1 MEKSKTFSNDFDDEM
16 LVKKRNGELETVA
29 FDKILRR
36 IRTIG
41 TEVGIKINY
50 TTLAM
55 KVIDQLYNGISTT
68 KIDELSAQQ
77 CASLASTH
85 PDYNVLA
92 GRITISNH
100 HKNTSSSFVDVMTS
114 LYEYK
119 DTHGK
124 SSPLVSDLL
133 YEVVQK
139 YKDEWDNILDYQC
152 DYLIDYFGFKTLERA
167 YLMQINKVTVERPQH
182 MWLRVS
188 IGIHGDNLAQI
199 RKTYEYMSQKYF
211 THATPTLFNAG
222 TPHPQLSSCF
232 LLAMEKDSI
241 EGIYNTLKDCAL
253 ISKWAGGIGL
263 HIHNIRASGSHIR
276 GTNGSSNGIV
286 PMLKVFNNTAK
297 YVDQCLDPDTIVYTK
312 RGPIKIKNI
321 VIGDKVIADDG
332 NYYPIGKVLDNEY
345 LGDLYTLDVKHT
357 LYPLKLTDMHPLWTI
372 KNDKC
377 YQRNFDDVIN
387 QLDRNLLVPQFIE
400 VKNISKNDFIG
411 FPIPKY
417 EKDIPQYTEDD
428 CRFYG
433 ILLGDG
439 NISISK
445 NIAYVAL
452 NKETKQDT
460 IEFVENYL
468 QKINA
473 HITYTYQN
481 DKYVRLTWS
490 RNNMFKFTYE
500 MLYDNNKEKFVMP
513 SMLHLSKPKILQII
527 KGILETDGKVK
538 DYQIVLELTSNN
550 IVESVRYMLL
560 RLGILCSGTMRDRRN
575 ENYITKYNCFIQ
587 NKKISYILI
596 VPKKPIIC
604 DLFKHKNISPSE
616 SFTFF
621 EYEDYLFS
629 IVDGNTFVKDYS
641 GRVIDIEV
649 DNDDHHNFLTHNGLV
664 KNGGGKRNGSFAIYL
679 EPWHADIELFLQM
692 RKNHGDEELK
702 ARDLFYALWV
712 PDLFMERIKTD
723 GKWTLMCPDECPG
736 LADVYGDDFANL
748 YMKYEANGKGKKT
761 VKARDLWFQILDA
774 QMETGT
780 PYLLYKDACNKKSN
794 QKNVGTIKSS
804 NLCVAPETQILT
816 ENGYFEIQSL
826 HNQRVN
832 IWNGEEFSEVTIHKT
847 GENQELID
855 VYTNDG
861 CKLTCTKYHKF
872 FIQSKYNKSKINKN
886 IAIVEAQNLKEG
898 DKIIKCDY
906 PIIDNGK
913 EMKYAYTHGFFCG
926 DGTYNNCNQE
936 EIRCKYKSLVGHS
949 YCKRHIDF
957 ENEENPNEIQTE
969 TTNYICNANSYSK
982 KPCVSLYGEK
992 KDLLKHLNFRS
1003 FGEVDETCDKLNV
1016 QLPLDIEEKFYVPQ
1030 NLSLKTKLEWF
1041 AGYCDADGCISRNGD
1056 NQQLQASSI
1065 NEEFLLK
1072 IKFMLQTCGINP
1084 KVTKMRGETKTLLPD
1099 SNRELR
1105 YYECKPIYRLL
1116 ITSNDLQKLSAI
1128 GFTPK
1133 RLEIKVHKPNRNANQ
1148 FIKIKSIENTGRID
1162 DTYCFNEPK
1171 KHAGIFN
1178 GIITSQCTEIL
1189 EYSDEN
1195 ETAVCNLASIG
1206 LPTFVDR
1213 TTTPPTFNYEKLHEI
1228 SRIVTYNLN
1237 RIIDVNYYPTP
1248 KTERSN
1254 KRHRPIG
1261 IGVQGL
1267 ADVFMMMNLPF
1278 SSDEAKM
1285 MNKMIFETIY
1295 HGALTESCNI
1305 AKIEGKYETFDGSP
1319 ASHCELQF
1327 DLWNVEPCTNRYAW
1341 TNLKNEIKEH
1351 GLRNSLLLAPMPT
1364 ASTSQILGFNECI
1377 EPITSNIYSRR
1388 TIAGEFILANKYLMN
1403 DLIALDL
1410 WNEKIKNNI
1419 IANHGSIQH
1428 LEMIPPEIKEKYKTV
1443 WEIPM
1448 RNLIDMAADR
1458 GAYICQSQS
1467 LNLWL
1472 EDPNYS
1478 NLTSMHFYSWSKGL
1492 KTGIYYLRRRGRHQ
1506 AQQFTIEPEKKENSG
1521 TMEEDE
1527 ICEMCSA

>member
-41 TEVGIKINY
+41 NEVGIKINY

-100 HKNTSSSFVDVMTS
+100 HKNTSVSFVDVMTS
-114 LYEYK
+114 LYDYK

-124 SSPLVSDLL
+124 SSPLVSDTL
-133 YEVVQK
+133 YEVVQR
-139 YKDEWDNILDYQC
+139 YKDEWDNILDYQR

-188 IGIHGDNLAQI
+188 IGIHGDNLEQI

-232 LLAMEKDSI
+232 LLAMENDSI

-297 YVDQCLDPDTIVYTK
+297 YVDQCVLPDTIIYTK
-312 RGPIKIKNI
+312 QGPI
-321 VIGDKVIADDG
+321 
-332 NYYPIGKVLDNEY
+332 
-345 LGDLYTLDVKHT
+345 H
-357 LYPLKLTDMHPLWTI
+357 
-372 KNDKC
+372 
-377 YQRNFDDVIN
+377 
-387 QLDRNLLVPQFIE
+387 
-400 VKNISKNDFIG
+400 ISKCVSGITEIFNRTGNLETIENVLEHAWSGPILEITLFNYLSNPLSITPEHPIYVLQNSADKGEDEIQHDLDSGLTRFDWIEAKDITINDSVV
-411 FPIPKY
+411 Y
-417 EKDIPQYTEDD
+417 SIPQYQKDFPGLTEEI
-428 CRFYG
+428 CYFYG
-433 ILLGDG
+433 IILSGLILY
-439 NISISK
+439 N
-445 NIAYVAL
+445 
-452 NKETKQDT
+452 
-460 IEFVENYL
+460 ENGPNV
-468 QKINA
+468 KINENNYNVMHFPSKIEELA
-473 HITYTYQN
+473 DFLAGWNIPYEIKIHEYYNIITWEKTVNLPYRHSDFYSSSNTDYFAIGQ
-481 DKYVRLTWS
+481 RWS
-490 RNNMFKFTYE
+490 F
-500 MLYDNNKEKFVMP
+500 LPANKIE
-513 SMLHLSKPKILQII
+513 KILD
-527 KGILETDGKVK
+527 GFENPNLYNNSILHYVFFLK
-538 DYQIVLELTSNN
+538 
-550 IVESVRYMLL
+550 L
-560 RLGILCSGTMRDRRN
+560 RLGNIPNC
-575 ENYITKYNCFIQ
+575 IKYQHF
-587 NKKISYILI
+587 LI
-596 VPKKPIIC
+596 VPVQRILQRNYTGPVY
-604 DLFKHKNISPSE
+604 DLQMTEQHN
-616 SFTFF
+616 
-621 EYEDYLFS
+621 YLLN
-629 IVDGNTFVKDYS
+629 G
-641 GRVIDIEV
+641 
-649 DNDDHHNFLTHNGLV
+649 GLV
-664 KNGGGKRNGSFAIYL
+664 HNGGGKRNGSFAIYL

-712 PDLFMERIKTD
+712 PDLFMERIKVD

-736 LADVYGDDFANL
+736 LADVYGDDFENL
-748 YMKYEANGKGKKT
+748 YMKYEADGKGKKT

-780 PYLLYKDACNKKSN
+780 PYLLYKDASNKKSN

-804 NLCVAPETQILT
+804 NL
-816 ENGYFEIQSL
+816 
-826 HNQRVN
+826 
-832 IWNGEEFSEVTIHKT
+832 
-847 GENQELID
+847 
-855 VYTNDG
+855 
-861 CKLTCTKYHKF
+861 
-872 FIQSKYNKSKINKN
+872 
-886 IAIVEAQNLKEG
+886 
-898 DKIIKCDY
+898 
-906 PIIDNGK
+906 
-913 EMKYAYTHGFFCG
+913 
-926 DGTYNNCNQE
+926 
-936 EIRCKYKSLVGHS
+936 
-949 YCKRHIDF
+949 
-957 ENEENPNEIQTE
+957 
-969 TTNYICNANSYSK
+969 
-982 KPCVSLYGEK
+982 
-992 KDLLKHLNFRS
+992 
-1003 FGEVDETCDKLNV
+1003 
-1016 QLPLDIEEKFYVPQ
+1016 
-1030 NLSLKTKLEWF
+1030 
-1041 AGYCDADGCISRNGD
+1041 
-1056 NQQLQASSI
+1056 
-1065 NEEFLLK
+1065 
-1072 IKFMLQTCGINP
+1072 
-1084 KVTKMRGETKTLLPD
+1084 
-1099 SNRELR
+1099 
-1105 YYECKPIYRLL
+1105 
-1116 ITSNDLQKLSAI
+1116 
-1128 GFTPK
+1128 
-1133 RLEIKVHKPNRNANQ
+1133 
-1148 FIKIKSIENTGRID
+1148 
-1162 DTYCFNEPK
+1162 
-1171 KHAGIFN
+1171 
-1178 GIITSQCTEIL
+1178 CTEIL

-1206 LPTFVDR
+1206 VPTFVDR
-1213 TTTPPTFNYEKLHEI
+1213 TTTPPTFNYEKLHEV

-1305 AKIEGKYETFDGSP
+1305 AKIDGKYETFDGSP
-1319 ASHCELQF
+1319 ASHGELQF
-1327 DLWNVEPCTNRYAW
+1327 DLWNVEPCTNRYDW
-1341 TNLKNEIKEH
+1341 TNLKNEIKVH

-1428 LEMIPPEIKEKYKTV
+1428 LEMIPQEIKDKYKTV

-1506 AQQFTIEPEKKENSG
+1506 AQQFTIEPEKKENG
-1521 TMEEDE
+1521 GGEIEEDE